1 MALYTEE
8 EKTLLNY
15 FRMYPEIIPN
25 ILEYLIETI
34 NDEIKSPVELLLL
47 YEDNET
53 VVIAY
58 RTIQQI
64 KSVLFESD
72 EAYEHNLHADVKEI
86 VTSYHEKISSVR
98 DYEKRIS
105 DEVSKRT
112 ITFISEDNSLE
123 SIKKILYAI
132 CMPRS

>member
-1 MALYTEE
+1 
-8 EKTLLNY
+8 
-15 FRMYPEIIPN
+15 MYPEIIPN

-53 VVIAY
+53 VVTAY

-86 VTSYHEKISSVR
+86 VPSYHEK
-98 DYEKRIS
+98 YHQ
-105 DEVSKRT
+105 
-112 ITFISEDNSLE
+112 
-123 SIKKILYAI
+123 
-132 CMPRS
+132 